1 MFFYTSLFIA
11 SLIVALV
18 VLWLYHALA
27 DVGKAVYRAI
37 LPSSKGNSTDHLT
50 SEAYRR
56 TTINDTP
63 TPWGW
68 GEHAKPSQAAR
79 TAKIAPSDSAPWG
92 WPGNK
97 NKIRERGQQYDL
109 NGGAALTETAP
120 EKKKETGTGWPYR
133 EEKFDFAG
141 KSYKV
146 SRKASPK
153 KTNLRNT
160 GTPWGW

>member
-1 MFFYTSLFIA
+1 MFFYTSLFVA

-37 LPSSKGNSTDHLT
+37 LPSSKDNPADHLNRE
-50 SEAYRR
+50 SVLR

-79 TAKIAPSDSAPWG
+79 TSRIAPSESVPWG
-92 WPGNK
+92 WPGND
-97 NKIRERGQQYDL
+97 NKIREHGQQYDL
-109 NGGAALTETAP
+109 NAGVALTEPAP
-120 EKKKETGTGWPYR
+120 DKKKEPATGWPYR

-146 SRKASPK
+146 SRKATPK

>member
-18 VLWLYHALA
+18 ILWLYHAIA
-27 DVGKAVYRAI
+27 DVGKAVTRAI
-37 LPSSKGNSTDHLT
+37 LPSSKGNASKHL
-50 SEAYRR
+50 EPAILRR

-68 GEHAKPSQAAR
+68 GEHSKPSQAAR
-79 TAKIAPSDSAPWG
+79 TAGIAPSKSVPWG
-92 WPGNK
+92 WPGND
-97 NKIRERGQQYDL
+97 NEIREHGRNYEL
-109 NGGAALTETAP
+109 NAGAALTEPTAD
-120 EKKKETGTGWPYR
+120 KKTKPATGWPYR

-146 SRKASPK
+146 SRKVTPQ
-153 KTNLRNT
+153 KTNLGKT
-160 GTPWGW
+160 DTPWGW